1 MRAKRHSDPERRD
14 GQAGF
19 TLVEV
24 LVAIVVL
31 VFGLMA
37 VTNLLLV
44 AASSNTVAKHGTS
57 AAAAAAAEMEVLKA
71 TPFPALQAIATGPGG
86 DLGAI
91 VCPSANCVI
100 QDIAG
105 VGQIQTRFF
114 VETVPGRAQAL
125 MIRVRSEGQGGL
137 TGARSRAEY
146 TTMRAC
152 TDVSPGRDCPPP
164 P

>member
-1 MRAKRHSDPERRD
+1 MRAKPCSNRAPQAR
-14 GQAGF
+14 QAGF

-24 LVAIVVL
+24 LVAIVIL

-57 AAAAAAAEMEVLKA
+57 AAAGAAAQMEVLKA
-71 TPFPALQAIATGPGG
+71 TPFPALQLIATAPGG

-91 VCPSANCVI
+91 ACPGANCVVQNI
-100 QDIAG
+100 PG
-105 VGQIQTRFF
+105 VGQLETRFF

-125 MIRVRSEGQGGL
+125 MIRVRCEGQGAL

-146 TTMRAC
+146 TSMRAC

>member
-1 MRAKRHSDPERRD
+1 MTPK
-14 GQAGF
+14 QTGF

-57 AAAAAAAEMEVLKA
+57 AAAQAAAQMEVLKA
-71 TPFPALQAIATGPGG
+71 TPFTVLQPAATPGVPPG
-86 DLGAI
+86 DLGLI

-100 QDIAG
+100 QDVPG
-105 VGQIQTRFF
+105 VGQIQTRWL

-125 MIRVRSEGQGGL
+125 MIRVRSEGQGAL

-146 TTMRAC
+146 TSLRAC
-152 TDVSPGRDCPPP
+152 TDVAPTRDCPPP